1 YFVNVMHKSR
11 FALRME
17 LGLTLEGLLYAIL
30 WLILPRYDPYF
41 SETAYFA
48 EMFTASVVVALA
60 AFLAIDRLQSKSIQ
74 PKPGLLATG
83 LQGPN

>member
-1 YFVNVMHKSR
+1 
-11 FALRME
+11 ME

-74 PKPGLLATG
+74 PKPGLPATG